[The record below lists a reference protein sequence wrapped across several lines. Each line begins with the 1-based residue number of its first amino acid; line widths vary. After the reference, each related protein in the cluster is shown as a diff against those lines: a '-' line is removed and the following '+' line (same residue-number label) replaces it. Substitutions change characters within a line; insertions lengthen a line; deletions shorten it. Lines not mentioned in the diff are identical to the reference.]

1 MSIEI
6 RKAVDF
12 IEEIYTEGAKTA
24 SRPLKLF
31 ASALVLRN
39 PWTGRGFVQ
48 DLRPEIHSMSSTLG
62 SLLTERMLAIAG
74 GGDKIEAYGKACV
87 TGLAGEIE
95 HGSALI
101 HTLRF
106 GNHYREAVAAKSY
119 LAFTNSR
126 GPANC
131 PIVVP
136 LMHKDDSGIR
146 SHYLTVQFS
155 ISDAPTQDEIV
166 VVLGGATGGRPHH
179 RIGDRY
185 QDLQD
190 LGRSLDN
197 PAGI

>member
-1 MSIEI
+1 MSVEI
-6 RKAVDF
+6 RKAVDYV
-12 IEEIYTEGAKTA
+12 EEIYVEGERAVR
-24 SRPLKLF
+24 RPLKLF

-39 PWTGRGFVQ
+39 PWAGRGFVE
-48 DLRPEIHSMSSTLG
+48 DLKPEILALSSGLG
-62 SLLTERMLAIAG
+62 EMLTARVVSLAG
-74 GGDKIEAYGKACV
+74 GAQAIEAYGKACL

-106 GNHYREAVAAKSY
+106 GNYYREALKAKTY

-126 GPANC
+126 GAANA

-146 SHYLTVQFS
+146 SHYWTVQFA
-155 ISDAPTQDEIV
+155 IPDAPNQDEIV
-166 VVLGGATGGRPHH
+166 VALAGATGGRPHH

-185 QDLQD
+185 QDLEE
-190 LGRSLDN
+190 LGKTLEN
-197 PAGI
+197 PAGV